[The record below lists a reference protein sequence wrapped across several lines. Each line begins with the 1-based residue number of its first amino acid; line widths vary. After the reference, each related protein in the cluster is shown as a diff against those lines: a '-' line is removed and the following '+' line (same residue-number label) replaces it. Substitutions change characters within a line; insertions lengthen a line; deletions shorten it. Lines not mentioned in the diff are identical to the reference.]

1 MVGKPQPC
9 ITHKESVSPF
19 PVTFIVHYFQIIRIN
34 IIPSGVQKAMQ
45 RDLKLLQKQLM
56 VLKVMTVLKR
66 EESELYSKILKRLLL
81 MSLVSCHILVIVA
94 LCGVV
99 WRGGLP
105 VDDNPP
111 AAWTLHLTI
120 LCISCILPT
129 ASCCAISTTGP
140 VSLVQ
145 VLNYICS

>member
-99 WRGGLP
+99 
-105 VDDNPP
+105 
-111 AAWTLHLTI
+111 
-120 LCISCILPT
+120 
-129 ASCCAISTTGP
+129 
-140 VSLVQ
+140 
-145 VLNYICS
+145 